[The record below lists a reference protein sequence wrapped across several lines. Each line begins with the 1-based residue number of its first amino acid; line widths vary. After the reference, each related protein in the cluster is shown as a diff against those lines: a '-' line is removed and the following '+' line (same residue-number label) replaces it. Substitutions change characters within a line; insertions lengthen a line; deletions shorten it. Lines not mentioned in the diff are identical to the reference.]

1 MRVSKGAKARANR
14 SYHPR
19 HDVAAHYSIHDR
31 AHVNALLKVHA
42 AVMAAHL
49 EKIKSPVRPPSLS
62 EHIVL
67 ATNRYLKAYGMLGKY
82 SPHQGRREMERRR
95 IGGFHKLHQNQ
106 YCEV

>member
-14 SYHPR
+14 TYNPR

-31 AHVNALLKVHA
+31 AHVSALLKVHA

-49 EKIKSPVRPPSLS
+49 EPGRPPSLS

-67 ATNRYLKAYGMLGKY
+67 ATKRYLKAYGMLGKY
-82 SPHQGRREMERRR
+82 SPHPGRREMERRR